1 MKFIL
6 AILCFL
12 GITSCGANDSGSKI
26 FVYGSLREGFHNY
39 EKYLTGQVVKNEVG
53 TVSGE
58 LFELKGLGYPALLQ
72 GTNTVV
78 GEIITL
84 NGDVKAI
91 MQTLDELECYFG
103 ENDLTNL
110 YDKITTS
117 VFNTETKKQ
126 EQLPVYFYN
135 MKRPD
140 VDPSILVSIKE
151 GDWKIYTEKNPNA
164 RQ

>member
-6 AILCFL
+6 AILCAL
-12 GITSCGANDSGSKI
+12 SITSCGTNDTESKI

-39 EKYLTGQVVKNEVG
+39 EKYLTGQVVKNEIG
-53 TVSGE
+53 TVNGE

-72 GTNTVV
+72 GTNVV
-78 GEIITL
+78 IGEIITL
-84 NGDVKAI
+84 KGDVKAT

-103 ENDLTNL
+103 ENNPTNE
-110 YDKITTS
+110 YDKIMTT

-135 MKRPD
+135 MRNPD
-140 VDPSILVSIKE
+140 VDPSLLVSIKA
-151 GDWKIYTEKNPNA
+151 GDWKIYTEKNPDA

>member
-6 AILCFL
+6 VILCIL
-12 GITSCGANDSGSKI
+12 GIASCGTNNTESKI

-53 TVSGE
+53 TVRGE

-72 GTNTVV
+72 GTNEVV
-78 GEIITL
+78 GEIMTL
-84 NGDVKAI
+84 KGDVKAI

-103 ENDLTNL
+103 ENNLTNE
-110 YDKITTS
+110 YDKITSS

-135 MKRPD
+135 MKNPD
-140 VDPSILVSIKE
+140 VDPSILVFIKE
-151 GDWKIYTEKNPNA
+151 GDWKKHTEKNPDA

>member
-1 MKFIL
+1 MK
-6 AILCFL
+6 L
-12 GITSCGANDSGSKI
+12 GIRSCSINDVSSKI
-26 FVYGSLREGFHNY
+26 FVYGSLREGFYNY
-39 EKYLTGQVVKNEVG
+39 EKYLAGDVLKNEIG
-53 TVSGE
+53 ILSGE

-72 GTNTVV
+72 GANTVV
-78 GEIITL
+78 GEIMTL

-110 YDKITTS
+110 YDKIITS

-135 MKRPD
+135 MKRPN